1 LGPFLNLKRKTTETI
16 TVKKVSVEKMDFNVK
31 WQLIGVNDQF
41 LVIFPLKS
49 VVFIQ

>member
-1 LGPFLNLKRKTTETI
+1 METI

-31 WQLIGVNDQF
+31 RQLFWVNDQF
-41 LVIFPLKS
+41 LVFFPSKS